1 MLTSI
6 APKPNFSQPT
16 QPQTLHTKPPNIS
29 ESPQFGMP
37 TSLSPITQPR
47 PSLSFHP
54 NNPNTSSTPNTL
66 AFFQATN
73 TYTQP
78 IPHYTQQPYPYYN
91 QYPQTYSPQLN
102 QQWPRPIYGWS
113 DQPHLQTPQ
122 PPNTPNTTQTHD
134 HSFAHS
140 FSKGIK
146 LEFPRFDGD
155 IPIGW
160 LRQAEKC
167 FALTKTPID
176 RRVKFEEVFFIGKA
190 GHWLRSSKLNTDN
203 LS

>member
-1 MLTSI
+1 M
-6 APKPNFSQPT
+6 
-16 QPQTLHTKPPNIS
+16 
-29 ESPQFGMP
+29 
-37 TSLSPITQPR
+37 
-47 PSLSFHP
+47 
-54 NNPNTSSTPNTL
+54 
-66 AFFQATN
+66 
-73 TYTQP
+73 
-78 IPHYTQQPYPYYN
+78 
-91 QYPQTYSPQLN
+91 
-102 QQWPRPIYGWS
+102 
-113 DQPHLQTPQ
+113 QTPQ